1 MKKENLLI
9 TYQSLWVS
17 GKDHCTCKVRPEA
30 LTTGSYD
37 ILYLFGQGNINF
49 IREKLGS
56 FEKWCLWQILFVCMA
71 YTYHYSVI
79 SFVGKVPLGTSM
91 RDAEKLYSECADQ

>member
-1 MKKENLLI
+1 M
-9 TYQSLWVS
+9 
-17 GKDHCTCKVRPEA
+17 RPEA

-56 FEKWCLWQILFVCMA
+56 FEK
-71 YTYHYSVI
+71 
-79 SFVGKVPLGTSM
+79 
-91 RDAEKLYSECADQ
+91 